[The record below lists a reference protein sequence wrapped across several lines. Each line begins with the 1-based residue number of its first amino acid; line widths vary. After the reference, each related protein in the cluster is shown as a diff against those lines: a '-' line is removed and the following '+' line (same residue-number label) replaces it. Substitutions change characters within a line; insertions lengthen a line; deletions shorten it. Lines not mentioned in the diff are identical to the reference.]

1 MEQQLVLLEAPQRD
15 SPSDRSDAEGQGDTA
30 QVPFLPG
37 TNIQWAW
44 DSTSLGYFKT
54 CPRLY
59 QYIMI
64 DGWTS
69 EGESIHLRFGQELH
83 SALQNYHKSRAANI
97 DHEGSVHDVI
107 RELIFSTYGWVVD
120 TTTRAGKYKNRASL
134 IGAVIHYLDQYE
146 DDPAKTFIKEDGE
159 AAVELSFRF
168 ELDFGPSVKNYKCRA
183 CDEATSNGETVS
195 NSCGEPCNFIMH
207 PTDGDEIPIQ
217 PYVLCGHLD
226 RVVDFNGALFV
237 MDYKTT
243 LSTPGSY
250 YFDQYEPNNQM
261 SLYTLASQVIL
272 DSPIKGVIIDAVQM
286 LIEPPFMRSVR
297 GFTYRTEAQLEEW
310 MSDLGWILSQAE
322 LYAEQNYWPM
332 NDTACDKFGGCRFR
346 GICSKS
352 PQVREQFLKSDFV
365 KGEKWNP
372 LRVR

>member
-1 MEQQLVLLEAPQRD
+1 MEQQLVLLGPQLTATEVDERKRAFYAANA
-15 SPSDRSDAEGQGDTA
+15 SGDNGESETTGDNA
-30 QVPFLPG
+30 QSPFLPG

-64 DGWTS
+64 DGWSS
-69 EGESIHLRFGQELH
+69 EGESVHLRFGQELH
-83 SALQNYHKSRAANI
+83 SALQNYHKSRAAEI

-107 RELIFSTYGWVVD
+107 RELLFSSWGWVVD
-120 TTTRAGKYKNRASL
+120 ETTRAGKYKNRRSL
-134 IGAVIHYLDQYE
+134 IGAVIYYLDQYE

-168 ELDFGPSVKNYKCRA
+168 ELDFGPRLPG
-183 CDEATSNGETVS
+183 TET
-195 NSCGEPCNFIMH
+195 
-207 PTDGDEIPIQ
+207 IPSDQ
-217 PYVLCGHLD
+217 PYTLCGHLD
-226 RVVDFNGALFV
+226 RVVDFNDALFV

-272 DSPIKGVIIDAVQM
+272 GSPIKGVIIDAVQL

-297 GFTYRTEAQLEEW
+297 GFTYRTESQLDEW
-310 MSDLGWILSQAE
+310 MTDLGWILSQAE